1 MASPGKENIDID
13 RLIARNLAGAA
24 STNEEKELKD
34 WILASDENYQ
44 QYKVLQE
51 SSIASFKEEKL
62 LITDESFNRVWAKAI
77 TQEKTIHHHIGFKVM
92 KAIAVSA
99 ASFALILISIF
110 TYRQVIYNQQVADNG
125 KEPIII
131 EKFSPVGQKT
141 KVFLPDGSQVWLN
154 ADSKLQ
160 YSSAFGDSLRSV
172 WLTGEAYFEIKEDVS
187 QPFIVKSGNV
197 AITALGTRFNMNTY
211 FNHSDIE
218 IVLDEGE
225 LLIENLF
232 SSLIP
237 GMPLKTTL
245 KPGNKALYSI
255 RDAIFRIEN
264 IDNPFDYTC
273 WKDGILSFHQADF
286 ETVINSLERWYG
298 VEFLYDDQPNLGW
311 NITGDFNNE
320 YLESVLKSLGI
331 EEDFSYEI
339 KNNAVQLIFD

>member
-1 MASPGKENIDID
+1 MTPTSKENKDIDI
-13 RLIARNLAGAA
+13 LIARNLAGEA
-24 STNEEKELKD
+24 TTKEEKALKD

-44 QYKVLQE
+44 QYKILQE
-51 SSIASFKEEKL
+51 SSIASFREKKL
-62 LITDESFNRVWAKAI
+62 LITDETFNRVWEGAQTEEKTSHRQIGFRIMKAI
-77 TQEKTIHHHIGFKVM
+77 TVI
-92 KAIAVSA
+92 A

-110 TYRQVIYNQQVADNG
+110 TYRQVIYNHQVAKNG
-125 KEPIII
+125 DQPVII

-160 YSSAFGDSLRSV
+160 YSSSFGDSLRSV
-172 WLTGEAYFEIKEDVS
+172 WLTGEAYFEIKEDFS

-197 AITALGTRFNMNTY
+197 AITALGTRFNINTY

-255 RDAIFRIEN
+255 RDAIFKIDRV
-264 IDNPFDYTC
+264 DNPFDYTC

-298 VEFLYDDQPNLGW
+298 VKFMYDNQPNMGW
-311 NITGDFNNE
+311 NITGEFNNE